1 MERRKTTRGY
11 GNLTIMEIRKKAD
24 KNYLEL
30 IKTLVDS
37 DNDTIAEL
45 IISELEDKGLNV
57 DIYAPSAKFPSMSMA
72 LDNYISKANK
82 KK

>member
-1 MERRKTTRGY
+1 MERRKTTRRY

-57 DIYAPSAKFPSMSMA
+57 EELRNI
-72 LDNYISKANK
+72 LDN
-82 KK
+82 

>member
-30 IKTLVDS
+30 IKTLVES
-37 DNDTIAEL
+37 DNSSIAKL
-45 IISELEDKGLNV
+45 IIGELEDKGLNV
-57 DIYAPSAKFPSMSMA
+57 KELKEI
-72 LDNYISKANK
+72 LDK
-82 KK
+82 

>member
-1 MERRKTTRGY
+1 
-11 GNLTIMEIRKKAD
+11 MEIRKKAD

-57 DIYAPSAKFPSMSMA
+57 EELRNI
-72 LDNYISKANK
+72 LDN
-82 KK
+82 

>member
-1 MERRKTTRGY
+1 MERGKTTRRH

-57 DIYAPSAKFPSMSMA
+57 VELRNI
-72 LDNYISKANK
+72 LDK
-82 KK
+82 

>member
-57 DIYAPSAKFPSMSMA
+57 EELRKI
-72 LDNYISKANK
+72 LDN
-82 KK
+82 

>member
-57 DIYAPSAKFPSMSMA
+57 DELRNI
-72 LDNYISKANK
+72 LDN
-82 KK
+82 

>member
-57 DIYAPSAKFPSMSMA
+57 EELKNI
-72 LDNYISKANK
+72 LDK
-82 KK
+82 

>member
-1 MERRKTTRGY
+1 MERRKTTRRY

-57 DIYAPSAKFPSMSMA
+57 VELRNI
-72 LDNYISKANK
+72 LDK
-82 KK
+82 

>member
-1 MERRKTTRGY
+1 
-11 GNLTIMEIRKKAD
+11 MEIRKKAD

-57 DIYAPSAKFPSMSMA
+57 DELRNI
-72 LDNYISKANK
+72 LDN
-82 KK
+82 

>member
-1 MERRKTTRGY
+1 
-11 GNLTIMEIRKKAD
+11 MEIRKKAD
-24 KNYLEL
+24 KNYLKL

-57 DIYAPSAKFPSMSMA
+57 EELRNI
-72 LDNYISKANK
+72 LDN
-82 KK
+82 

>member
-57 DIYAPSAKFPSMSMA
+57 EELRNI
-72 LDNYISKANK
+72 LDN
-82 KK
+82 

>member
-1 MERRKTTRGY
+1 MERRKTTRRY

-24 KNYLEL
+24 KNYQEL

-57 DIYAPSAKFPSMSMA
+57 VELRNI
-72 LDNYISKANK
+72 LDK
-82 KK
+82 

>member
-37 DNDTIAEL
+37 DNNTIAEL

-57 DIYAPSAKFPSMSMA
+57 EELRNI
-72 LDNYISKANK
+72 LDN
-82 KK
+82 

>member
-57 DIYAPSAKFPSMSMA
+57 VELRNI
-72 LDNYISKANK
+72 LDK
-82 KK
+82 

>member
-1 MERRKTTRGY
+1 
-11 GNLTIMEIRKKAD
+11 MEIRKKAD

-57 DIYAPSAKFPSMSMA
+57 VELRNI
-72 LDNYISKANK
+72 LDK
-82 KK
+82 

>member
-1 MERRKTTRGY
+1 MERGKTTRRY

-30 IKTLVDS
+30 IKTLVES
-37 DNDTIAEL
+37 DNDTIAKL

-57 DIYAPSAKFPSMSMA
+57 EELKNI
-72 LDNYISKANK
+72 LDK
-82 KK
+82 